1 MQKTFQ
7 PEATLLFR
15 ALSRNQLFLTVL
27 IWTQRYL
34 YRAAKNIDKIV
45 PGLLSPPSASLLT
58 VLHPCQGWLGLW
70 QSTISAGSCNSD
82 SGNSAPQWLPL
93 HQTSTT
99 LSNASP
105 SLSCLIQESNQFQ
118 HQVEVLLEASSTFPG
133 TSSFSILSSP
143 SAEKNFMRYTLKY
156 FFCVGKHSNMSSCVF
171 SADSSS
177 EYAFAAHS
185 PAVEERR
192 DERRKDLVDFV
203 RYLVFLNAIPRHS
216 RVTPSRPLKIKKSHQ
231 SSKPVSSILKLAN

>member
-1 MQKTFQ
+1 MTIPLYISDEVINTQIDLNQ
-7 PEATLLFR
+7 TLLYSTWFLTLS
-15 ALSRNQLFLTVL
+15 LSRTA
-27 IWTQRYL
+27 T
-34 YRAAKNIDKIV
+34 NICENIQGFAQ
-45 PGLLSPPSASLLT
+45 PTLSIPADSPSPL
-58 VLHPCQGWLGLW
+58 PRLW
-70 QSTISAGSCNSD
+70 QSTIYAGSCNSD
-82 SGNSAPQWLPL
+82 SGNSAAPQWLPL

-105 SLSCLIQESNQFQ
+105 SLSCSQESNQFQ

-177 EYAFAAHS
+177 EYAFAAHR

-192 DERRKDLVDFV
+192 DEKRKELVDFV
-203 RYLVFLNAIPRHS
+203 RYLVFLNTIPKHS
-216 RVTPSRPLKIKKSHQ
+216 RVTPSRPLKIKKSLQ
-231 SSKPVSSILKLAN
+231 NTKPVSSILKLAN